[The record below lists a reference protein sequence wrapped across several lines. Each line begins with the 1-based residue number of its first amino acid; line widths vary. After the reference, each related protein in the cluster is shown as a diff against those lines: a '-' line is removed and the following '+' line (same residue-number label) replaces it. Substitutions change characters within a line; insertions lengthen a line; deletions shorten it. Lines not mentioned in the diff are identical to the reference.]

1 MPNPVVAIVGR
12 PNVGKST
19 LFNRLLSKRVAIV
32 DNVAGVTRDRLYRE
46 CEWTGRRFLLI
57 DTGGLQFDKEDN
69 MKKEIALQ
77 VTLAIEEA
85 ELILFMVDAREGL
98 SSVDIEISHRLRK
111 SLKPVILVINK
122 VEGEVKERESYEF
135 YRLGYEHM
143 INISAEHGLN
153 TGDLLDQIIC
163 KLPEE
168 TESSYPENTVSVA
181 IVGRPNVGKSSLLNG
196 LLGEKRVIVDSTPGT
211 TRDSIDTL
219 IWRND
224 NYFNFIDTA
233 GIRRKSRVTDDVE
246 YYSVIRAFKA
256 ISRAE
261 ICLLVIDAEQG
272 VSEQDKKIAGKII
285 KEGKSCLV
293 VVNKWDLVMDR
304 EKKRSIEREDIKN
317 PKALLKKVKE
327 DIKVKYSKFLRKTL
341 YFVDYSPILFISALN
356 KWGLLEIFSE
366 VIKISNENSKR
377 INTPV
382 LNQVVREAVVD
393 RPLPA

>member
-196 LLGEKRVIVDSTPGT
+196 LLR
-211 TRDSIDTL
+211 
-219 IWRND
+219 
-224 NYFNFIDTA
+224 
-233 GIRRKSRVTDDVE
+233 
-246 YYSVIRAFKA
+246 
-256 ISRAE
+256 
-261 ICLLVIDAEQG
+261 
-272 VSEQDKKIAGKII
+272 
-285 KEGKSCLV
+285 
-293 VVNKWDLVMDR
+293 
-304 EKKRSIEREDIKN
+304 
-317 PKALLKKVKE
+317 
-327 DIKVKYSKFLRKTL
+327 
-341 YFVDYSPILFISALN
+341 
-356 KWGLLEIFSE
+356 
-366 VIKISNENSKR
+366 
-377 INTPV
+377 
-382 LNQVVREAVVD
+382 
-393 RPLPA
+393 